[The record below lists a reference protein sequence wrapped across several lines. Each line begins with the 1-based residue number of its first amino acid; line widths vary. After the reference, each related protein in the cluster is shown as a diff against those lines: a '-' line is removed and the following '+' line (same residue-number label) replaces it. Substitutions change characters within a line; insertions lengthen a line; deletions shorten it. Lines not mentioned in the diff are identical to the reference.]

1 MDDALMKQI
10 EALAAMMKQNEPLA
24 AMCPDG
30 GAFRGIT
37 SAVSRVDRLVAISR
51 PRIGPCDKRTLRA
64 ALARPACFSTYVG

>member
-37 SAVSRVDRLVAISR
+37 SAVSRVQQ
-51 PRIGPCDKRTLRA
+51 
-64 ALARPACFSTYVG
+64 ARGNLSSSYRSL